1 MTFCKKMIRVIYSFL
16 VLSLALCASCK
27 DKPVDK
33 STSISDSAFRNA
45 VRNGKLEATKYY
57 LDAGY
62 DISRLGGGGENAL
75 HEGVLHY
82 DVASLLIERCIN
94 VDVQH
99 RYDGSTPL
107 IVSCIASNVEA
118 KTVELLLKHGADPL
132 IKDTHN
138 KSALD
143 YAKENAA
150 DSEADN
156 YIYDYDKKL
165 DFIET
170 HLKN

>member
-1 MTFCKKMIRVIYSFL
+1 MIRVISSFI

-27 DKPVDK
+27 EKQVVK
-33 STSISDSAFRNA
+33 SVSISDSAFRNA
-45 VRNGKLEATKYY
+45 DRNGKLETTQYY

-82 DVASLLIERCIN
+82 DVACLLIERGIN

-107 IVSCIASNVEA
+107 IVSCIACNVEA
-118 KTVELLLKHGADPL
+118 RTVELLLKQGADPL
-132 IKDTHN
+132 IKDIHN

-143 YAKENAA
+143 YAKEGAA
-150 DSEADN
+150 YSEAND
-156 YIYDYDKKL
+156 IDYDYDEKI